1 MPINVPNTYINH
13 TITVFE
19 KAWRM
24 EDLINWILII
34 FNLYNYIKIQYNLI
48 ML

>member
-24 EDLINWILII
+24 EDLIN
-34 FNLYNYIKIQYNLI
+34 
-48 ML
+48 